1 MDMEIL
7 DDFVHDLPMVQV
19 SLSDFKP
26 LPDGDKQYPL
36 EYIENNGVIRL
47 KEDEEMVFV
56 GIVDAKNYT
65 LLENLKNFH
74 KKRIIFCTVDK
85 NEFSAYLSE
94 RLAASGKDDLKDKPE
109 NEKILLD
116 KLANDAPI
124 VMLVNSI
131 MIEAIRKGASDI
143 HIEGFDDEVY
153 VRYRIDGHLKTVSK
167 IDKDRFAGVASR
179 IKIMANLNIME
190 KRLPQ
195 DGRISV
201 HLGDDEIDLR
211 VSIIPIANGE
221 SIVLRLFNKK
231 RTLIKLAD
239 AGLTEE
245 QVEAFRKKCNTPNG
259 LILVTGPT
267 GSGKTTTLSA
277 ALGELNNEVVKI
289 ITIED
294 PIEYVTKGINQ
305 IQTNDRI
312 GLTFDSILRRVL
324 RQDPNIIMVGEIR
337 DKDTAELSIR
347 AALTGHLVFSTLHT
361 NDSVSVITRLKNM
374 GIESYLLAAVLRAS
388 LAQRLVRKLCQD
400 CKKEMKP
407 TPLELELMVRYG
419 LPKSSK
425 VYVGKGCETCNGT
438 GYHGRIGVFE
448 FFSTDSE
455 VEEMII
461 KGVKDSEIME
471 YLVSKKGMKS
481 LLADGLEKVSKGLT
495 TIAEVERA
503 VAG

>member
-1 MDMEIL
+1 MEVI

-26 LPDGDKQYPL
+26 LPEGDRQYPL

-47 KEDEEMVFV
+47 KEDDDMVFV
-56 GIVDAKNYT
+56 GVVDTKNYT

-74 KKRIIFCTVDK
+74 KKRIIFCALDK
-85 NEFSAYLSE
+85 NDFSAYLSE
-94 RLAASGKDDLKDKPE
+94 RLAASSMDEEGAEKPE

-167 IDKDRFAGVASR
+167 IDKDRFAAVASR
-179 IKIMANLNIME
+179 LKIMSNLNIME

-221 SIVLRLFNKK
+221 SLVLRLFNKK
-231 RTLIKLAD
+231 RTLLKLGET
-239 AGLTEE
+239 GLSEE
-245 QVEAFRKKCNTPNG
+245 QLAEFRHKCNTPNG
-259 LILVTGPT
+259 LLLVTGPT

-277 ALGELNNEVVKI
+277 VLQELNSEHVKI

-305 IQTNDRI
+305 IQTNERI

-324 RQDPNIIMVGEIR
+324 RQDPNIVMVGEIR
-337 DKDTAELSIR
+337 DSETAELSIR

-361 NDSVSVITRLKNM
+361 NDSVSVITRLRNM
-374 GIESYLLAAVLRAS
+374 GIEPYLLAAVLRGS
-388 LAQRLVRKLCQD
+388 LAQRLVRQICSHCREQV
-400 CKKEMKP
+400 KP
-407 TPLELELMVRYG
+407 SPAEIGLLNRFKIPAKTPIFE
-419 LPKSSK
+419 
-425 VYVGKGCETCNGT
+425 GKGCEECNGT
-438 GYHGRIGVFE
+438 GYKGRLGVFE
-448 FFSTDSE
+448 YFSVNPE

-461 KGVKDSEIME
+461 KGVKDSLIKE
-471 YLVSKKGMKS
+471 YLVSRGMKT
-481 LLADGLEKVSKGLT
+481 LLADGIDKIINGVT
-495 TIAEVERA
+495 TISEVERA
-503 VAG
+503 VSG